1 MDGWKR
7 SRSTSGNMITHFSA
21 LTKHGTYEKRTWGV
35 LALTTVMMVV
45 ELGGGVLF
53 GSMALVADGMHMLTH
68 VAAMSIAALAY
79 SYARRNIDNDWFSF
93 GTGKLVL
100 V

>member
-1 MDGWKR
+1 METQSLDLWKHDHAFL
-7 SRSTSGNMITHFSA
+7 GA
-21 LTKHGTYEKRTWGV
+21 KHGTYEKRTWGV
-35 LALTTVMMVV
+35 VALTTVMMVA

-79 SYARRNIDNDWFSF
+79 SYARRNIDNVWFCS
-93 GTGKLVL
+93 GLGS
-100 V
+100 

>member
-1 MDGWKR
+1 MDTQSLDLWKHDHAFL
-7 SRSTSGNMITHFSA
+7 GA
-21 LTKHGTYEKRTWGV
+21 KHGIYEKRTWGV
-35 LALTTVMMVV
+35 VALTTAMMVA
-45 ELGGGVLF
+45 EFGGGVLF

-93 GTGKLVL
+93 GTGS
-100 V
+100 